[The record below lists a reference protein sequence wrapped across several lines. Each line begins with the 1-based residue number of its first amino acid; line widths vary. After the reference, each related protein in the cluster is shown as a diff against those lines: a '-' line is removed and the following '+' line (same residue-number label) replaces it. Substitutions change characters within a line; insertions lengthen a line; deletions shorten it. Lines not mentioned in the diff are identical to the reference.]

1 MESSQSS
8 HSIIG
13 FLSFWGIPEWSSA
26 EFFSIFFHFDS
37 TRKARQMNDSAEFAH
52 FLRNF
57 FFLNFYA
64 LENSSNQK
72 TISHIRL
79 TFLLLSV
86 STRIWPPASS
96 SKLKRQTHS
105 SHFLRL
111 VNRMSQLKMLQLGS
125 IAIYIFIR
133 KEWFERFVE
142 INTEIRIWFVIL
154 ESSQSSHSIIG
165 FLSF

>member
-1 MESSQSS
+1 MSQLKMLQLESIAIYIFIRKEWFERFVEINTEIRIWFVILESSQSS

-52 FLRNF
+52 FLLNS

-72 TISHIRL
+72 TISHLRL

-86 STRIWPPASS
+86 STWIWPRAFF
-96 SKLKRQTHS
+96 SKLKRRTHS
-105 SHFLRL
+105 SHFLR
-111 VNRMSQLKMLQLGS
+111 
-125 IAIYIFIR
+125 
-133 KEWFERFVE
+133 
-142 INTEIRIWFVIL
+142 
-154 ESSQSSHSIIG
+154 
-165 FLSF
+165 